1 MPEKSRQ
8 RRVQI
13 SKRQGRTT
21 AIKSSDVGLAKGLS
35 RHAAKKSAHVQGMRQ
50 LKDRTVSRASPPSKG
65 AGREELP
72 VGVHETE
79 RQLPA
84 RKTAPGQKTPRVSGV
99 NRTRPTQKVLS
110 RRSPSKVAAKQS
122 RKKKT

>member
-13 SKRQGRTT
+13 AKRDGRTT

-35 RHAAKKSAHVQGMRQ
+35 RHAAKKSSHVEGMRQ
-50 LKDRTVSRASPPSKG
+50 LKDRTVSRAKPPNKG
-65 AGREELP
+65 AGRRKTP
-72 VGVHETE
+72 TGVHETE

-84 RKTAPGQKTPRVSGV
+84 RATAPGQKTTRLSGANRARAAQRVI
-99 NRTRPTQKVLS
+99 S
-110 RRSPSKVAAKQS
+110 RRSPSAVAAKQA
-122 RKKKT
+122 RKKK